1 MPKIVPSTIVICAIG
16 LLTGAVAVPTAH
28 AQQLNGNITTQA
40 PNLGSGPIFSI
51 PNFEGD
57 VRAGDEYAF
66 MHFTSKDPWNT
77 YRLQVQQIAQQSFLQ
92 QPTQQDPTPATAG
105 PDAMAASTMAAAG
118 VANAGM
124 AANAL
129 GGGGNTVYAGGYSTS
144 VSGSVQGQPMSNVP
158 GLVGP

>member
-1 MPKIVPSTIVICAIG
+1 MPKLAPSALLLCAIS
-16 LLTGAVAVPTAH
+16 LLTGIAAPSAH
-28 AQQLNGNITTQA
+28 SQQLNGNITTDA
-40 PNLGSGPIFSI
+40 PYLGTGPIFSI

-57 VRAGDEYAF
+57 ARGGDEYKYL
-66 MHFTSKDPWNT
+66 HGTLTDPWNA

-129 GGGGNTVYAGGYSTS
+129 SGGGNTVYAGGYSTS
-144 VSGSVQGQPMSNVP
+144 VTGSVVP
-158 GLVGP
+158 GMVGP